1 MSAMNFFQLT
11 YIYGHIFSVPQTAKE
26 MVDMSERLV
35 DKGNE
40 MLDDIEL
47 QVCTVVAGQNHT
59 T

>member
-1 MSAMNFFQLT
+1 MSAMNFFQIN

-35 DKGNE
+35 DKGHE

-47 QVCTVVAGQNHT
+47 QVCAVFA
-59 T
+59 